1 MVNNTFEE
9 RNQEARL
16 RERERGRECWR
27 EKISLELKGVCGR
40 VRRVALLHLNH
51 FHLTSSAWADLGQ
64 QLLQNP
70 GRGVYSCV
78 EPLSKPGTLFVG
90 FLSFRYLL
98 SDDYNHEQVA
108 ALCEA
113 PGCRAA
119 KSAPG
124 LCTRREHFRCQ
135 DSLRA
140 RWVSANPPTND
151 MIYGSLAPRCQS
163 DTVMMTTR

>member
-98 SDDYNHEQVA
+98 RY
-108 ALCEA
+108 L
-113 PGCRAA
+113 
-119 KSAPG
+119 
-124 LCTRREHFRCQ
+124 L
-135 DSLRA
+135 
-140 RWVSANPPTND
+140 
-151 MIYGSLAPRCQS
+151 
-163 DTVMMTTR
+163 MTTIMSKSQPFVKHRGAELPSPLQGSVRDENTSDVRIHSGRVGFRPTPPRTT